1 MKNVM
6 RSYSTMAIALIVAF
20 TLNSVA
26 VLAND
31 EVKKENKNIPGL
43 DFRYI
48 GTKENQPVFVL
59 NLVNAEEDE
68 YIIAFRDKSGN
79 VLYSDRLRG
88 SNISKKFML
97 NTDEIGSN
105 ELSVEIRS
113 KKNNQV
119 QVYKIGTTQS
129 LVTETVVN
137 KIN

>member
-1 MKNVM
+1 MKRVM
-6 RSYSTMAIALIVAF
+6 KYYSTMAIALIVAF

-26 VLAND
+26 ALAND
-31 EVKKENKNIPGL
+31 EVKKNDKNIPGL

-48 GTKENQPVFVL
+48 GSKENQPVFLL

-68 YIIAFRDKSGN
+68 FTISFRDKNGN
-79 VLYSDRLRG
+79 VLYSDRLKG
-88 SNISKKFML
+88 SNIRKRFML
-97 NTDEIGSN
+97 NTDEIGTN

-119 QVYKIGTTQS
+119 QLYKIGTSQS

-137 KIN
+137 KIK

>member
-1 MKNVM
+1 MKRVMKN
-6 RSYSTMAIALIVAF
+6 YSTMAIALIVAF

-31 EVKKENKNIPGL
+31 EVKKNDKNIPGL

-48 GTKENQPVFVL
+48 GSKENQPVFLL

-68 YIIAFRDKSGN
+68 YTISFRDKNGN
-79 VLYSDRLRG
+79 VLYSDRLKG
-88 SNISKKFML
+88 TNIRKRFML
-97 NTDEIGSN
+97 NTDEIGTN

-119 QVYKIGTTQS
+119 QLYKIGTSQS

-137 KIN
+137 KIK

>member
-1 MKNVM
+1 MKRVMKN
-6 RSYSTMAIALIVAF
+6 YSTMAIALIVAF

-26 VLAND
+26 ALAND
-31 EVKKENKNIPGL
+31 EVKKNDKNIPGI

-48 GTKENQPVFVL
+48 GSKENQPVFLL

-68 YIIAFRDKSGN
+68 FTISFRDKNGN
-79 VLYSDRLRG
+79 ILYSDRLKG
-88 SNISKKFML
+88 TNIRKRFLL
-97 NTDEIGSN
+97 NTDEIGTN

-119 QVYKIGTTQS
+119 QLYKIGTSQS

-137 KIN
+137 KIK